1 MSRWFADIDE
11 LTRCADANDPRK
23 QKDRDAEKDA
33 SSGR

>member
-11 LTRCADANDPRK
+11 ITCCADANDSRT